1 MILQAPSLDRPHQ
14 HHPGGWSKC
23 RFLGLV
29 RPVKSEAL
37 GLERSNRVSVLQLI
51 LMTSEV
57 WEQGFRS
64 EMVVARPVLV
74 VGLRGGFSGTLGMG
88 SKALGVE
95 CGVVR
100 VTLGQGGYRVCLG

>member
-37 GLERSNRVSVLQLI
+37 GLEPSNRVSVLQLI

-57 WEQGFRS
+57 WGQGFRS
-64 EMVVARPVLV
+64 EMVVARAVPV
-74 VGLRGGFSGTLGMG
+74 VGLGGGFSGTLGMG
-88 SKALGVE
+88 SALGVE

-100 VTLGQGGYRVCLG
+100 VTLGPSGYRVRLG